1 MMQEEGARRRSKG
14 MRLVALVVIIAALSL
29 LLWGSDRITLQGE
42 RTIFTVDCA
51 GGTWEGARCTGH
63 LVPGKRYAFRASK
76 ARQEVLYWI
85 RNSDAPSGR
94 YTDCTVTDRDNW
106 SCNVVTG
113 GTPRTIAFEMVKGQP
128 TRVGSGLALPYHSV
142 PKWKWWL
149 MDVGVDGFKDAA
161 N

>member
-1 MMQEEGARRRSKG
+1 MQDHGAQRGSKVRRIAG
-14 MRLVALVVIIAALSL
+14 AILAVLLVVA

-51 GGTWEGARCTGH
+51 DGTWEGARCTGH

-85 RNSDAPSGR
+85 RGSDAPSGR
-94 YTDCTVTDRDNW
+94 YTGCTVTDRDNW
-106 SCNVVTG
+106 SCKVVMDG
-113 GTPRTIAFEMVKGQP
+113 APATIAFEMVRGQP
-128 TRVGSGLALPYHSV
+128 TRVASGLALPYHSV

-149 MDVGVDGFKDAA
+149 MDAGFGGFSVAT